1 MKKISFWILL
11 LLSLLLIGIP
21 FFALILTSVSVGWQ
35 WPNLLPD
42 SLSFRSWDYV
52 LRGSSGTWQAIGISL
67 LIAFIVTIV
76 NIVLAV
82 PAANALVRYR
92 IKGKWLAEAILF
104 APIIIPP
111 FVSVM
116 GIHLTFLRLGLTE
129 TVLGVVLAHLS
140 PTLPYM
146 VRALITSYS
155 TLSVDWEDQARMLG
169 AGPFQRFYA
178 VVLPHLLPGIAA
190 GASLSILISLS
201 QYLLT
206 FIIGSGQVVTL
217 PVLLF
222 PFISG
227 GDPAVASAYSI
238 LFAGM
243 AILALLG
250 MDLSLKSYYR
260 RKKSVSVNGRGAGND
275 EGTSF
280 RPN

>member
-1 MKKISFWILL
+1 MKKFSTSILL
-11 LLSLLLIGIP
+11 LLALLFLGIP
-21 FFALILTSVSVGWQ
+21 FLGMLMTSVSIGWQ

-42 SLSFRSWDYV
+42 SISFRAWDYV
-52 LRGSSGTWQAIGISL
+52 LTGSSGTWRAIGISL
-67 LIAFIVTIV
+67 LIAFIVTVV
-76 NIVLAV
+76 NVVLAV
-82 PAANALVRYR
+82 PAANVLVRYR

-146 VRALITSYS
+146 VRAVMTSYS

-169 AGPFQRFYA
+169 AGPFQRFYS

-201 QYLLT
+201 QYLIT

-217 PVLLF
+217 PILLF

-250 MDLSLKSYYR
+250 MDLSLKRYYR
-260 RKKSVSVNGRGAGND
+260 MKKSVSTKAPGGEVN
-275 EGTSF
+275 E
-280 RPN
+280 